1 MIKERNTSQV
11 FRGVLFSSALFVLSQ
26 SQVLADTTVSPTSTV
41 DSQVTPI
48 ESTVSSPRA
57 SQPITN
63 SGDAD
68 LDSSLTKAQNEGILL
83 VEAPSETVASA
94 SEQAQDYQA
103 QAASVDAVTKQYQA
117 EKVQYLKDEQAHKDY
132 LAKQSQY
139 QKDLATYQAYQKE
152 KAIYDQQM
160 KAYNLEKA
168 SYDMAYAEAQ
178 GNTTKTG
185 YLPEVLAQNL
195 IFRLEPDAVQT
206 ITGKVLSD
214 EQLSKAIKNHVGW
227 IDPGTILGSPKLVTV
242 TSRHKTN
249 SVLMAVGDTVVVD
262 YSDLQHSS
270 FSGHTIKTVRY
281 TYRLVSTSH
290 YSGQVVFQALSDPT
304 VTSFTHVY
312 HKDAKTSSAFDM
324 EMTVQFFDANGK
336 ELLPTPEN
344 YALTSFAS
352 LNSLNG
358 EGEYAGDYN
367 GQFIPI
373 NGSTITVQNGR
384 AANFSNTRQIDVVGE
399 WDDKDNPNAYIGAI
413 VGKSTERIQ
422 FHFGNSKGSAIW
434 FAFNSDVKVSG
445 GLLTPPK
452 APVAPEVVMKPLAP
466 KVVTKPLAPLRPIVF
481 YHQVKVVIPKPS
493 QAVRPLKPTKRTTSS
508 PNRAKVSPKPSV
520 ATVKVSK
527 VAYKPKPIPVYYVA
541 NNQSSSS
548 INKVQYDNSTA
559 KKKSVTRRTSS
570 ASPKR
575 KNSPKNLFFDNT
587 GIIKQYQK
595 DFLNYLDTVARQA
608 KKAYQ
613 QLKNKKGISQ
623 KEYVNHVIANALAA
637 PVYEENF
644 LQKLANDFGNVP
656 NNKYSKEG
664 IRVIKRTSGRA
675 KDTAGLYKID
685 FPHLGAAQATASK
698 SSWYKELVK
707 LVMSYSP
714 LGVGKASEDIVFQ
727 LNSQVGDEIQ
737 ERTKNFGKVDK
748 DTDKD
753 GFIFKYHPDY
763 KNLYLNDAIKK
774 YYGEHNITDSFRNKL
789 YKEAVKARDKVSSDK
804 TAHVKNA
811 ARSSIGAFGIKYN
824 VFIKERVFGKYLGVT
839 KFLLIQSITT
849 KILPAVLAG
858 GLLIAGATEL
868 FYAVRKKIAGAG
880 RLIKKGYQKSISI
893 AKKINKGIQK
903 TRKKIATSNK
913 KLIKK
918 VQKIHKVKKQKRNQK
933 LKSTFEKIAKN
944 DKKRA
949 AQNKKILKKVKKGFT
964 KFNKYHKKQSVNH
977 QKIQQKRKQ
986 ANRAFLQ
993 KVFPKTKKPKAR
1005 KNTYKPKPAK
1015 RRVPSIRKAVKRS
1028 AARVRRVVRKVI
1040 PKILR
1045 QQKRVPRRRKRK

>member
-452 APVAPEVVMKPLAP
+452 APVAPEVVIKPTAP
-466 KVVTKPLAPLRPIVF
+466 KALTKPIAPLRPIVF

-508 PNRAKVSPKPSV
+508 PIRVKISPKPSV
-520 ATVKVSK
+520 ATAKVNRGT
-527 VAYKPKPIPVYYVA
+527 YRPKPIPVYYVA

-548 INKVQYDNSTA
+548 INKIQYDNSTT
-559 KKKSVTRRTSS
+559 KVKPVTRTTSS
-570 ASPKR
+570 VNLNRDKR
-575 KNSPKNLFFDNT
+575 SKNLFFDNT
-587 GIIKQYQK
+587 GIRKQDQK
-595 DFLNYLDTVARQA
+595 DFLNYLDTVAKQA

-623 KEYVNHVIANALAA
+623 KDYVNHVIANALAA

-644 LQKLANDFGNVP
+644 LQKLANDFGSIP
-656 NNKYSKEG
+656 INNYTISG
-664 IRVIKRTSGRA
+664 KRIIFNTSGRTE
-675 KDTAGLYKID
+675 DTKGLYKID

-698 SSWYKELVK
+698 SSWYKEIIKK
-707 LVMSYSP
+707 LMSYSP

-763 KNLYLNDAIKK
+763 KNLYLNEAIKK
-774 YYGEHNITDSFRNKL
+774 YYGEHNITDGFRNKL
-789 YKEAVKARDKVSSDK
+789 YQEAVKARDKVSSDK

-824 VFIKERVFGKYLGVT
+824 VFIKERVFGKYKWGTVALVIFST
-839 KFLLIQSITT
+839 PVI
-849 KILPAVLAG
+849 PAMAIKTLFVA
-858 GLLIAGATEL
+858 AATEL
-868 FYAVRKKIAGAG
+868 LYAVRKKIAGAG

-893 AKKINKGIQK
+893 AKKINKGIQQ

-918 VQKIHKVKKQKRNQK
+918 VQTINKVKKQKRNQK
-933 LKSTFEKIAKN
+933 HKSTFEKIAKN

-949 AQNKKILKKVKKGFT
+949 AQNKKILQKVKKGFT
-964 KFNKYHKKQSVNH
+964 KFNKYHKKQSVKY
-977 QKIQQKRKQ
+977 QKIQQKKKH

-1005 KNTYKPKPAK
+1005 KNTYKPKLV
-1015 RRVPSIRKAVKRS
+1015 RRRIPSIRKVIKRS
-1028 AARVRRVVRKVI
+1028 VTSVRRFIRRVI
-1040 PKILR
+1040 PKISR

>member
-1 MIKERNTSQV
+1 MEQRNQKRRIVS
-11 FRGVLFSSALFVLSQ
+11 GVLFSSALFMS
-26 SQVLADTTVSPTSTV
+26 SQVQAQADTTASPASSTV
-41 DSQVTPI
+41 ASPATPP
-48 ESTVSSPRA
+48 ESTSSNIGSA
-57 SQPITN
+57 QPITT
-63 SGDAD
+63 SGDAS
-68 LDSSLTKAQNEGILL
+68 LDSSLTRAQTEGVLV
-83 VEAPSETVASA
+83 VEAPTEVVASA
-94 SEQAQDYQA
+94 SEKAQDYQA
-103 QAASVDAVTKQYQA
+103 QVATVDAVTKQYQT
-117 EKVQYLKDEQAHKDY
+117 EKAQYLKNDQNYKDY

-178 GNTTKTG
+178 GHTTKTG

-242 TSRHKTN
+242 TSRHQNN

-324 EMTVQFFDANGK
+324 EMTVQFFDTNGK

-358 EGEYAGDYN
+358 EGEYVGDYN
-367 GQFIPI
+367 GQFLPI
-373 NGSTITVQNGR
+373 NGSTISVHNGR
-384 AANFSNTRQIDVVGE
+384 AANFTNTKQIDVVGE

-413 VGKSTERIQ
+413 VGKSTERIR

-452 APVAPEVVMKPLAP
+452 APVAPKVVMKPLAP
-466 KVVTKPLAPLRPIVF
+466 KAVTKPVAPLRPIVF
-481 YHQVKVVIPKPS
+481 YHQVKVIIPKPS
-493 QAVRPLKPTKRTTSS
+493 QAVRPSKPTKRTTSS

-520 ATVKVSK
+520 ATVKVNK
-527 VAYKPKPIPVYYVA
+527 VTYKPKPIPVYYVV
-541 NNQSSSS
+541 NHQSSSS
-548 INKVQYDNSTA
+548 INKVQYDNTTA
-559 KKKSVTRRTSS
+559 KVNPVTRRISS
-570 ASPKR
+570 ASSKR

-587 GIIKQYQK
+587 GIIKQDQK
-595 DFLNYLDTVARQA
+595 DFLNYLDTVAKQA

-613 QLKNKKGISQ
+613 QLKNEKGISR
-623 KEYVNHVIANALAA
+623 KDYVNHVIANALAA
-637 PVYEENF
+637 PIYRDNF
-644 LQKLANDFGNVP
+644 LQKLANDFDNVP
-656 NNKYSKEG
+656 NNKYRLRGESIIG
-664 IRVIKRTSGRA
+664 DTSGRD

-698 SSWYKELVK
+698 SSWYKEIIKK
-707 LVMSYSP
+707 LMSYSP

-839 KFLLIQSITT
+839 KFLLIRSIPT
-849 KILPAVLAG
+849 KVLPTVLAG

-868 FYAVRKKIAGAG
+868 LYAVKKKVVKAGQ
-880 RLIKKGYQKSISI
+880 LIKKGYQKAVSV
-893 AKKINKGIQK
+893 AKKIKNDIQK
-903 TRKKIATSNK
+903 TR
-913 KLIKK
+913 
-918 VQKIHKVKKQKRNQK
+918 QKVKK
-933 LKSTFEKIAKN
+933 
-944 DKKRA
+944 
-949 AQNKKILKKVKKGFT
+949 VFT
-964 KFNKYHKKQSVNH
+964 KFNKYHKKQSVKH

-986 ANRAFLQ
+986 ANRAILQ
-993 KVFPKTKKPKAR
+993 KILPKAKKSNSKAR

-1028 AARVRRVVRKVI
+1028 AARVKRVMRRVI
-1040 PKILR
+1040 PKISR
-1045 QQKRVPRRRKRK
+1045 QQKRVSRRRKRK

>member
-1 MIKERNTSQV
+1 MEQRNQKLRIVS
-11 FRGVLFSSALFVLSQ
+11 GVLFSSALFMS
-26 SQVLADTTVSPTSTV
+26 SQVQAQADTTASPASSTV
-41 DSQVTPI
+41 ASPATSL
-48 ESTVSSPRA
+48 ESTSSNIGSA
-57 SQPITN
+57 QPITT
-63 SGDAD
+63 SGDAS
-68 LDSSLTKAQNEGILL
+68 LDSSLTRAQTEGVLV
-83 VEAPSETVASA
+83 VEAPTEIVGSA
-94 SEQAQDYQA
+94 SDQAQDYQA
-103 QAASVDAVTKQYQA
+103 QVATVDAVTKQYQT
-117 EKVQYLKDEQAHKDY
+117 EKAQYLKNDQNYQDY

-139 QKDLATYQAYQKE
+139 QKDLATYQVYQKE

-178 GNTTKTG
+178 GHTTKTG

-242 TSRHKTN
+242 TSRHKNN

-324 EMTVQFFDANGK
+324 EMTVQFFDTNGK

-358 EGEYAGDYN
+358 EGEYVGDYN
-367 GQFIPI
+367 GQFLPI
-373 NGSTITVQNGR
+373 NGSTISVHNGR
-384 AANFSNTRQIDVVGE
+384 AANFTNTKQIDVVGE

-413 VGKSTERIQ
+413 VGKSTERIR

-452 APVAPEVVMKPLAP
+452 APVAPKVVMKPLAP
-466 KVVTKPLAPLRPIVF
+466 QAVTKPVAPLRPIVF

-493 QAVRPLKPTKRTTSS
+493 QAVRPSKPTKRTTSS

-520 ATVKVSK
+520 ATVKVNK
-527 VAYKPKPIPVYYVA
+527 VTYKPKPIPVYYVV
-541 NNQSSSS
+541 NHQSSSS
-548 INKVQYDNSTA
+548 INKVQYGNSTA
-559 KKKSVTRRTSS
+559 KVNPVTRRISS

-575 KNSPKNLFFDNT
+575 KNSSKNLFFDNT
-587 GIIKQYQK
+587 GIIKQDQK
-595 DFLNYLDTVARQA
+595 DFLNYLDTVAKQA

-637 PVYEENF
+637 PVYEGNF
-644 LQKLANDFGNVP
+644 LQKLANDFGSIP
-656 NNKYSKEG
+656 INNYTISG
-664 IRVIKRTSGRA
+664 KRIIFNTSGRTE
-675 KDTAGLYKID
+675 DTKGLYKID

-698 SSWYKELVK
+698 SSWYKEIIKK
-707 LVMSYSP
+707 LMSYSP

-811 ARSSIGAFGIKYN
+811 ARLSIGAFGIKYN

-839 KFLLIQSITT
+839 KFLLIRSIPT
-849 KILPAVLAG
+849 KVLPTVLAG

-868 FYAVRKKIAGAG
+868 LYAVKKKVVKAGQ
-880 RLIKKGYQKSISI
+880 LIKKGYQKAVSV
-893 AKKINKGIQK
+893 AKKIKNDIQK
-903 TRKKIATSNK
+903 TR
-913 KLIKK
+913 
-918 VQKIHKVKKQKRNQK
+918 QKVKK
-933 LKSTFEKIAKN
+933 
-944 DKKRA
+944 
-949 AQNKKILKKVKKGFT
+949 VFT
-964 KFNKYHKKQSVNH
+964 KFNKYHKKQSVKH

-986 ANRAFLQ
+986 ANRAILQ
-993 KVFPKTKKPKAR
+993 KILPKAKKSNSKAR

-1028 AARVRRVVRKVI
+1028 AARVKRVMRRVI
-1040 PKILR
+1040 PKISR
-1045 QQKRVPRRRKRK
+1045 QQKRVSRRRKRK

>member
-1 MIKERNTSQV
+1 MEQRNQKLRIVS
-11 FRGVLFSSALFVLSQ
+11 GVLFSSALFMS
-26 SQVLADTTVSPTSTV
+26 SQVQAQADTTASPVSSTV
-41 DSQVTPI
+41 ASPATPP
-48 ESTVSSPRA
+48 ESTSNNIGSA
-57 SQPITN
+57 QPITT
-63 SGDAD
+63 SGDAS
-68 LDSSLTKAQNEGILL
+68 LNSSLTRAQTEGVLL
-83 VEAPSETVASA
+83 VEAPTEVVASA
-94 SEQAQDYQA
+94 SEKAQDYQA

-117 EKVQYLKDEQAHKDY
+117 EKARYLKDEQAHKDY

-242 TSRHKTN
+242 TSRHKSN

-324 EMTVQFFDANGK
+324 EMTVQFFDINGK

-452 APVAPEVVMKPLAP
+452 APVAPEVVIKPTAP
-466 KVVTKPLAPLRPIVF
+466 KALTKPIAPLRPIVF
-481 YHQVKVVIPKPS
+481 YHQVKVVIPKPP

-520 ATVKVSK
+520 ATVKVNK
-527 VAYKPKPIPVYYVA
+527 VTYQPKPIPVYYTSNTVFSTPA
-541 NNQSSSS
+541 TLNNLKKFSPKIVHKLKTVKSGVSNKREKS
-548 INKVQYDNSTA
+548 IEIKHSKKRNDKSRTAKEWFNYNTGVGHGQKNDTTVIRYLHSLGEAARQKYKGDKSAQNREIAQAIAHPSYKKDLLQNLFNYFGKPIRISNKSVQNSAWNQIAEAHDEDRGKIDFAHLATTLASYEKQPGLKGFFKEYIKTISTGKVVIVGNVPFVVPDLFGRDIGVLQQNSFVGDLFTAMPASDVYTDMDIMILSRHPKYKDMPMDKRLIAYYSQDLTTKRKKLFEETYGKTKKESQLRFGVELINATASLGTLGLLAYAIKKGNLKNIPKNIHRMDTMLFDGKLNQLRKTSQKVIKKQMIKPFKKHISTPIKKIYKEQKAKVIKGASILKNTVLHPKKTAAIVRQQLKKKVTKRIQTA
-559 KKKSVTRRTSS
+559 KKVY
-570 ASPKR
+570 R
-575 KNSPKNLFFDNT
+575 KVVP
-587 GIIKQYQK
+587 
-595 DFLNYLDTVARQA
+595 R
-608 KKAYQ
+608 
-613 QLKNKKGISQ
+613 
-623 KEYVNHVIANALAA
+623 
-637 PVYEENF
+637 PVR
-644 LQKLANDFGNVP
+644 
-656 NNKYSKEG
+656 S
-664 IRVIKRTSGRA
+664 
-675 KDTAGLYKID
+675 
-685 FPHLGAAQATASK
+685 
-698 SSWYKELVK
+698 
-707 LVMSYSP
+707 
-714 LGVGKASEDIVFQ
+714 
-727 LNSQVGDEIQ
+727 
-737 ERTKNFGKVDK
+737 
-748 DTDKD
+748 
-753 GFIFKYHPDY
+753 
-763 KNLYLNDAIKK
+763 AIKK
-774 YYGEHNITDSFRNKL
+774 VSTF
-789 YKEAVKARDKVSSDK
+789 VKRHLPKVFKPARRTYRPIRSRASSP
-804 TAHVKNA
+804 
-811 ARSSIGAFGIKYN
+811 R
-824 VFIKERVFGKYLGVT
+824 RVT
-839 KFLLIQSITT
+839 KPR
-849 KILPAVLAG
+849 PARP
-858 GLLIAGATEL
+858 
-868 FYAVRKKIAGAG
+868 VRKFF
-880 RLIKKGYQKSISI
+880 
-893 AKKINKGIQK
+893 
-903 TRKKIATSNK
+903 
-913 KLIKK
+913 
-918 VQKIHKVKKQKRNQK
+918 QKIFKPR
-933 LKSTFEKIAKN
+933 
-944 DKKRA
+944 RA
-949 AQNKKILKKVKKGFT
+949 T
-964 KFNKYHKKQSVNH
+964 
-977 QKIQQKRKQ
+977 
-986 ANRAFLQ
+986 
-993 KVFPKTKKPKAR
+993 
-1005 KNTYKPKPAK
+1005 K
-1015 RRVPSIRKAVKRS
+1015 RRHR
-1028 AARVRRVVRKVI
+1028 
-1040 PKILR
+1040 
-1045 QQKRVPRRRKRK
+1045 